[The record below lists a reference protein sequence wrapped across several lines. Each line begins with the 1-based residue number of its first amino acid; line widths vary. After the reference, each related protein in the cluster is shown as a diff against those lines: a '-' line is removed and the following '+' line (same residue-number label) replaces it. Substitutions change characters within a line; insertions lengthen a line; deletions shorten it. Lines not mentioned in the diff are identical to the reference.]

1 MVFFFYREYLLL
13 RVRQVLQG
21 VQPPIRGVRVRPG
34 RPSPRARVVSRRGR
48 GQEGLL
54 PGVRGLPSAEGAELG
69 RPGGPRGGGCGSVGG
84 RPWAGVAGT

>member
-1 MVFFFYREYLLL
+1 MVFLAREYLLL